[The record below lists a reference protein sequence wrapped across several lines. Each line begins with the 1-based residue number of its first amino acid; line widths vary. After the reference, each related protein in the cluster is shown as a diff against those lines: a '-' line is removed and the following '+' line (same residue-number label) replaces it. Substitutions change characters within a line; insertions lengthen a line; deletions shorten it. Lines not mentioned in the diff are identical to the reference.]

1 MSLKNKFKNFF
12 SLDDEEYEYEY
23 IETDRGEIPEEHESK
38 DRTAYQSKAA
48 GKQNVVSLQSVQ
60 KSSKVVLSEP
70 RVYAEAQ
77 EIADH
82 IKNRRAVVVNLQR
95 IQHDQAKRIVD
106 FLSGTVYALGG
117 DIQRIGADIF
127 LCTPENVDVSGT
139 ISELIEEEHQRW

>member
-12 SLDDEEYEYEY
+12 SLEDEEYEYEY
-23 IETDRGEIPEEHESK
+23 IETDREDIPEEHEYK
-38 DRTAYQSKAA
+38 DNTAHQSKAA

-60 KSSKVVLSEP
+60 KSSKVVLCEP

-82 IKNRRAVVVNLQR
+82 LKNRRAVVVNLQR

-106 FLSGTVYALGG
+106 FLSGTVYAIGG

-127 LCTPENVDVSGT
+127 LCTPDNVDVSGT
-139 ISELIEEEHQRW
+139 ISELMEEEHQRW